1 MSYTGKGWVHCT
13 FSLLDVH
20 SLKSLTFL
28 VVRRAESMFLKSE
41 VCISAESKSFN
52 LPFTYSNEYSLR
64 GQHPP
69 DEMRWV
75 DRR

>member
-1 MSYTGKGWVHCT
+1 
-13 FSLLDVH
+13 
-20 SLKSLTFL
+20 
-28 VVRRAESMFLKSE
+28 MFLKSE